1 MAKEKNSKNEKNN
14 GRSFKKD
21 FKAELKKVVWPTSKQ
36 MVNNVIAV
44 LTIVIIT
51 ALIVFVLDLA
61 FGAMNNYGINKL
73 KEKVEAKN
81 NTAIENVVD
90 NATDENNDEATA
102 EENSEESENTENAE
116 ATENNI
122 ETENNEAESTE
133 NAESAN

>member
-1 MAKEKNSKNEKNN
+1 MAKEKNSKNEKTNN
-14 GRSFKKD
+14 RSFNKD

-44 LTIVIIT
+44 ITIVIIT

-81 NTAIENVVD
+81 NTTIENVVD
-90 NATDENNDEATA
+90 NTATDEGKDDNSPA
-102 EENSEESENTENAE
+102 EENSEESAKTE
-116 ATENNI
+116 NI
-122 ETENNEAESTE
+122 ETTE